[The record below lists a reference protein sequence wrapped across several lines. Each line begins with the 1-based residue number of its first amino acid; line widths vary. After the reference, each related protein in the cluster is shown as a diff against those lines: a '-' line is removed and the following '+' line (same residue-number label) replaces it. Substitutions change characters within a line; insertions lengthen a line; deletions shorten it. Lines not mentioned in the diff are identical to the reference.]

1 MIGKLQNLHR
11 LKKKLEYL
19 NVVPQPPVPLTVGQ
33 LTGAGRPRGSGQGSS
48 WLERAGEESGGVV
61 LFRGPWRGMA
71 GIRRNPLGPQLPV
84 LSHTTSARRG
94 QGLGGAKSGAGA
106 AASPEPAAGL
116 MIRTFSPGSVGLP
129 CALEVLR
136 AGWICARRQPGSVVR

>member
-1 MIGKLQNLHR
+1 MHYNVIGKLQNLHR

-71 GIRRNPLGPQLPV
+71 GIRRNPLGPNRNYQSCPI
-84 LSHTTSARRG
+84 RRPLAEG
-94 QGLGGAKSGAGA
+94 RGWGGRKAGRGL
-106 AASPEPAAGL
+106 
-116 MIRTFSPGSVGLP
+116 RR
-129 CALEVLR
+129 LR
-136 AGWICARRQPGSVVR
+136 SLLRG